1 MSKWKINRKNV
12 YMEGLRMKTRQKRL
26 IKVGKTDVR
35 NALGFFWHDR
45 HKIYVAA
52 TKADVDEWRER
63 GCSEMDLHPM
73 EKLEDAFRESTALK
87 FISWCKAGCIVRQGA
102 HQVTFDYNTH
112 KVVLRMR

>member
-1 MSKWKINRKNV
+1 
-12 YMEGLRMKTRQKRL
+12 MKTRRFCMKNKPKRL

-52 TKADVDEWRER
+52 SPSDIYEWKDRGYGDSDV
-63 GCSEMDLHPM
+63 HPM
-73 EKLEDAFRESTALK
+73 EELESAFRESTALK
-87 FISWCKAGCIVRQGA
+87 FISWCNGGGIVRQGA
-102 HQVTFDYNTH
+102 RQVTFDYNTH